1 MNSFTNYKNS
11 RISIFILILWA
22 ILMLMPYYNIIF
34 DIKTGGWFRD
44 ENSSFLD
51 RYIKFFIIFSGLIV
65 FFFKKFFTRSI
76 YVISKNILNLRIL
89 VFIMLFGYILS
100 SFVNNRTFELS
111 NHYRFILLSIFFA
124 ISISSIIKPVN
135 FNLLHKYFWGY
146 FLISIIILTYIFIF
160 IFDGSDL
167 QRFGFTYVDPNYLSA
182 ILNISLI
189 SLFTTIFNKNSFF
202 QFVLFFAL
210 ILLVLYF
217 KILTYSSG
225 GFISLLIMTI
235 TAIFFRYNNSDADTQ
250 LITYFFFFLVVV
262 SVLLFFNDVI
272 ENLFPRLSLLTN
284 SSGDIYAESVESR
297 ISQYDSFF
305 LLLKNNFDYFIG
317 ISIEKIPIAVGQ
329 DLHNSFLRPLVAGG
343 FLPFI
348 SFILI
353 NFICVKYY
361 IKSLTITKKLRQK
374 NNYNLTLVIFCSYL
388 GWIIQ
393 SLTLPFETLELFWF
407 FFVFS
412 VVLFRSTQ
420 IEIKLC
426 NT

>member
-305 LLLKNNFDYFIG
+305 LLLK
-317 ISIEKIPIAVGQ
+317 
-329 DLHNSFLRPLVAGG
+329 AG
-343 FLPFI
+343 
-348 SFILI
+348 
-353 NFICVKYY
+353 V
-361 IKSLTITKKLRQK
+361 
-374 NNYNLTLVIFCSYL
+374 
-388 GWIIQ
+388 
-393 SLTLPFETLELFWF
+393 
-407 FFVFS
+407 
-412 VVLFRSTQ
+412 
-420 IEIKLC
+420 
-426 NT
+426 